1 MIPTYLEIE
10 GQSETEVKNIKNLL
24 NIDENKV
31 TSLNCSDIYKEIYN
45 IDISK
50 IKELKF

>member
-1 MIPTYLEIE
+1 MEKIKTEYELRVLEINKE
-10 GQSETEVKNIKNLL
+10 KITLL
-24 NIDENKV
+24 NCN
-31 TSLNCSDIYKEIYN
+31 DIYKEIYN